1 MPAEQAVT
9 VDLSALDF
17 TRTIVAIAKIE
28 AANPHRHEMKLLS
41 GVAHI
46 DTEARI
52 IVGYVDTSTSD
63 FWVRGHFPKYPVMP
77 GVLMCEAAAQLA
89 NYYTAHVHP
98 STDRLIGLGGIEEAR
113 FREMIRPGERLI
125 LVGHGLRVGLKATKF
140 AVRGH
145 VHRDGQFVNV
155 FEATIIGVSLGKWE
169 DLLRA

>member
-1 MPAEQAVT
+1 MPAEQAAT

-17 TRTIVAIAKIE
+17 TRTIVTIAKIE

-46 DTEARI
+46 DTEARS
-52 IVGYVDTSTSD
+52 IVGYVDTSISD

-98 STDRLIGLGGIEEAR
+98 EYGSAYRPRRHRGSPLPRNDPPRRATHPGRSWLASRVESDEVCRAWPRSSQWRICQCLRSHDHRRFAR
-113 FREMIRPGERLI
+113 
-125 LVGHGLRVGLKATKF
+125 
-140 AVRGH
+140 
-145 VHRDGQFVNV
+145 
-155 FEATIIGVSLGKWE
+155 
-169 DLLRA
+169 